1 MRTHSPPIDLVSLK
15 VNEHAHNE
23 MDPRTYVVFSRV
35 FKPGAKRTFV
45 DLAEGIGTARRK
57 AAEWTIAHGDGLVC
71 GLAAEFTRVEHWEG
85 KIPAKGA
92 GR

>member
-1 MRTHSPPIDLVSLK
+1 
-15 VNEHAHNE
+15 

-45 DLAEGIGTARRK
+45 SLAEGIGTARLK
-57 AAEWTIAHGDGLVC
+57 AAEWTLAHGDGLAG
-71 GLAAEFTRVEHWEG
+71 GLSAEFTRVEFWEG
-85 KIPAKGA
+85 PTRAKGA

>member
-1 MRTHSPPIDLVSLK
+1 
-15 VNEHAHNE
+15 

-85 KIPAKGA
+85 KIPSKGT